1 MVKEI
6 KEILAPA
13 VLVSALIVSPTSEA
27 DVPQNQTIRDQ
38 YGITVQNGEKS
49 ASITFQRSSRGITQI
64 GIDRLDTFRN
74 AYVTMVT
81 ASGPTRDE
89 AAMAAAILQTFN
101 NLDQQTS
108 FVGTDSI
115 TFAYNQ
121 TKPSYVIS
129 ELERAKLISSVEAEA
144 ARIAFDSLQSR
155 TDPGS
160 ALVRSKR

>member
-6 KEILAPA
+6 KEIVAAA
-13 VLVSALIVSPTSEA
+13 VLVGALIASQTSEA
-27 DVPQNQTIRDQ
+27 EVPQNQTIRDQ

-49 ASITFQRSSRGITQI
+49 ASITFQRSSKGITQI
-64 GIDRLDTFRN
+64 GIERLDTFPN

-81 ASGPTRDE
+81 ASGPTRDD
-89 AAMAAAILQTFN
+89 AAMAAATLQTFT

-108 FVGTDSI
+108 FANTDCI

-129 ELERAKLISSVEAEA
+129 ELERAKLISRVEAEA
-144 ARIAFDSLQSR
+144 ARTAFDSLQSR